1 MHFSFK
7 KAFPY
12 GLKLLGA
19 SLQMQG
25 KAALSVYQNAFVLMP
40 NDAEA

>member
-12 GLKLLGA
+12 ALKQPGA
-19 SLQMQG
+19 SLQMQRLG
-25 KAALSVYQNAFVLMP
+25 GAARLAKSNRVDDQ
-40 NDAEA
+40 